1 MLNLYNLLHQNILN
15 IIPNSSNMYLF
26 NPQIYK
32 PKISLTKEPEEIKY
46 EGGLADQGCFYE

>member
-15 IIPNSSNMYLF
+15 IIPNSSHMYLL

-32 PKISLTKEPEEIKY
+32 PK
-46 EGGLADQGCFYE
+46 FV